1 MVIGFETMEKE
12 KSSEGKKQRVS
23 LAKKLIL
30 GEIDREFSASEN
42 FFFSRFDRLSVAEVS
57 ELRRNLE
64 KVSKRTLV
72 VKHTLAK
79 KILEKIQAGDAARF
93 LEGSILVTLGA
104 QEPQLVSKTLVE
116 FVKGHENLQLKG
128 MILEGKVYDSNFV
141 KELAKLPSRRDL
153 LTLVVTRMKS
163 PIARL
168 AMTMGSILQSFVSV
182 LNEVQKKK
190 AQAATQP

>member
-1 MVIGFETMEKE
+1 MGKE
-12 KSSEGKKQRVS
+12 NSTEGKKDRVS
-23 LAKKLIL
+23 FGKKLL
-30 GEIDREFSASEN
+30 LEEIEREFSSSEN
-42 FFFSRFDRLSVAEVS
+42 TFFSRFDRLSVADMS

-72 VKHTLAK
+72 MKHSLAK
-79 KILEKIQAGDAARF
+79 KVLEKSKVPDAARF

-104 QEPQLVSKTLVE
+104 REPQLASKTLVD

-128 MILEGKVYDSNFV
+128 MILDGKVYDGNFI
-141 KELAKLPSRRDL
+141 KELAKLPSRKEL

-168 AMTMGSILQSFVSV
+168 AMMLGGVIQSFVSV

-190 AQAATQP
+190 AQAQTSEGPKQ